1 MWECQ
6 DHGCRRQE
14 DYERLSSG
22 LAQGTL
28 GGTKSPHLKKMCPLE
43 KLNHWEQLLWALF
56 PILWDRAPGCLGRGG
71 GGAGGDAEVVR
82 AGEWLVGKALLF
94 GDLTAGSV

>member
-1 MWECQ
+1 M
-6 DHGCRRQE
+6 
-14 DYERLSSG
+14 SSG
-22 LAQGTL
+22 LAQGPL

-43 KLNHWEQLLWALF
+43 KLNHWAAAPLGSVSDARGASPW
-56 PILWDRAPGCLGRGG
+56 PGCLGRGG

-94 GDLTAGSV
+94 GDLTASSV